1 MSFINHTCLVI
12 GKIELMQSFLS
23 FRDLSVT
30 AKERRSH
37 LIEEQAA
44 SNQKIIQRLSPKM
57 FSLFSNNQVNH
68 FSSQGK
74 NSEKSVEKKS

>member
-30 AKERRSH
+30 AKERRRS

-44 SNQKIIQRLSPKM
+44 SKTENYTEIEPKDV
-57 FSLFSNNQVNH
+57 FPFL
-68 FSSQGK
+68 
-74 NSEKSVEKKS
+74 

>member
-1 MSFINHTCLVI
+1 MSFINHTCLVT
-12 GKIELMQSFLS
+12 GKTELMQSFLS
-23 FRDLSVT
+23 FRDLLVT
-30 AKERRSH
+30 AKERRSR